1 MDLGSFIDSL
11 NDDLRTE
18 FQSVVQYVQHIALI
32 TGAEYLSVVD
42 ELTVHLGQELNH
54 AKVLAEQISFLGG
67 TPVTT
72 LSEVPRWTDS
82 KAALEADLSL
92 EKSQLERY
100 RERFAAANELGLAD
114 VAEAIRPLLEQT
126 QEHVR
131 DLQSALSRRRR
142 GPGCRVVPWVA
153 GRG

>member
-1 MDLGSFIDSL
+1 MDLDSFIESL

-18 FQSVVQYVQHIALI
+18 FQSIVQYVQHISLI

-42 ELTVHLGQELNH
+42 ELTTHLGQELNH

-72 LSEVPRWTDS
+72 LTDVPRWTDS

-92 EKSQLERY
+92 EENQLERY
-100 RERFAAANELGLAD
+100 RERFAGANELGLAD
-114 VAEAIRPLLEQT
+114 VAEALRPLLEQT

-131 DLQSALSRRRR
+131 DLQNAL
-142 GPGCRVVPWVA
+142 
-153 GRG
+153 GR

>member
-1 MDLGSFIDSL
+1 MDVDSFIEAL

-42 ELTVHLGQELNH
+42 ELTTHLGQELDH
-54 AKVLAEQISFLGG
+54 AKVLAEQIAFLGG
-67 TPVTT
+67 TPVTAVAG
-72 LSEVPRWTDS
+72 VPRWTGS
-82 KAALEADLSL
+82 KAALEADLDL
-92 EKSQLERY
+92 EERQLERY
-100 RERFAAANELGLAD
+100 RERFAGAHDLGLAD

-131 DLQSALSRRRR
+131 DLRSAL
-142 GPGCRVVPWVA
+142 
-153 GRG
+153 GR